1 MEMRVPM
8 HLHARYAGSED
19 AIRVLDAPP
28 FGPGFDATV
37 AGLADTLEVW
47 VTSLRD
53 LADVTVWKLL
63 RDSQVVAMAQVGGL

>member
-1 MEMRVPM
+1 M
-8 HLHARYAGSED
+8 HLHARYTGGEVAVRALE
-19 AIRVLDAPP
+19 LPP
-28 FGPGFDATV
+28 FGPGFDATAV
-37 AGLADTLEVW
+37 GLADTLEVW